1 MLIFLRFAMKAVNL
15 LQIPQCGHIISVN
28 LDCTHQYLSGRRILL
43 SLHIKQPQQLI
54 GRIYVGLIFT
64 TRFSSN
70 DRQIRIIL
78 LHIAQRQIILLD
90 HLIGSL

>member
-15 LQIPQCGHIISVN
+15 LQISQCDHIISVN
-28 LDCTHQYLSGRRILL
+28 LDCTHQYLSSRRILL

-54 GRIYVGLIFT
+54 GPDICRAHIHHTFQL
-64 TRFSSN
+64 N